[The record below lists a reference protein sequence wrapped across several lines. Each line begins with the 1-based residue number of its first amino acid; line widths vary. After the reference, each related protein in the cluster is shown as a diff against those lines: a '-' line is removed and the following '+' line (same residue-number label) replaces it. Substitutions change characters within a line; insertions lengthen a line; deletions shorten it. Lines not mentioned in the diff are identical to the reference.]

1 MEMSEHD
8 SSTVRN
14 LTWLFTGLFAFLVFA
29 ILLARAIV
37 Y

>member
-1 MEMSEHD
+1 MSDRD
-8 SSTVRN
+8 SSTIRT
-14 LTWLFTGLFAFLVFA
+14 LGWLFTGLFAFLVFA

>member
-1 MEMSEHD
+1 MSEHD
-8 SSTVRN
+8 TNVLRT

-29 ILLARAIV
+29 ILLARSIV